1 MMSRVKVTIS
11 IPDAVAEYL
20 RSKPNA
26 SAVVAE
32 AVEEYRAREMED
44 LLAKAYREDA
54 AESERLHEEWSQV
67 DAELT
72 E

>member
-1 MMSRVKVTIS
+1 MSKKRLTVSV
-11 IPDAVAEYL
+11 PGEVADYL

-32 AVEEYRAREMED
+32 AVEEYRARELEER
-44 LLAKAYREDA
+44 LERAYREDA
-54 AESERLHEEWSQV
+54 AESERLHGEWESV
-67 DAELT
+67 DAEVT

>member
-1 MMSRVKVTIS
+1 MSRAKVTLS
-11 IPDAVAEYL
+11 LPGSVADYL

-32 AVEEYRAREMED
+32 AVAIYQARELEEV
-44 LLAKAYREDA
+44 LKRAYREDA
-54 AESERLHEEWSQV
+54 AESRELHDEWSAV
-67 DAELT
+67 DSEVD

>member
-1 MMSRVKVTIS
+1 MSTKRLTVS
-11 IPDAVAEYL
+11 MPEELAEYL

-32 AVEEYRAREMED
+32 AVEAYRVRELERA
-44 LLAKAYREDA
+44 LEEAYREDA
-54 AESERLHEEWSQV
+54 SETDRLHEEWSSV
-67 DAELT
+67 DAEVT

>member
-1 MMSRVKVTIS
+1 MGTKRLTVSM
-11 IPDAVAEYL
+11 PEELAEYL

-32 AVEEYRAREMED
+32 AVEEYRVRELE
-44 LLAKAYREDA
+44 LRLEEAYREDA
-54 AESERLHEEWSQV
+54 GESEKLHEEWSSV
-67 DAELT
+67 DAEVT

>member
-1 MMSRVKVTIS
+1 MGKIKLTVSVPEDLAT
-11 IPDAVAEYL
+11 YL

-32 AVEEYRAREMED
+32 AVEEYRVRELEARLE
-44 LLAKAYREDA
+44 AAYREDA
-54 AESERLHEEWSQV
+54 SESEQLHEEWETV
-67 DAELT
+67 DAEVT

>member
-1 MMSRVKVTIS
+1 MSKIKLTVSVSEDLAT
-11 IPDAVAEYL
+11 YL

-32 AVEEYRAREMED
+32 AVEEYRVRELEE
-44 LLAKAYREDA
+44 LLETAYREDA
-54 AESERLHEEWSQV
+54 PESERLHEEWKPV
-67 DAELT
+67 DAEVT

>member
-1 MMSRVKVTIS
+1 MSKKKLTVSV
-11 IPDAVAEYL
+11 PEDLAGYL

-32 AVEEYRAREMED
+32 AVEEYRARELERR
-44 LLAKAYREDA
+44 LEEAYREDA
-54 AESERLHEEWSQV
+54 AESQRLHADWVSV
-67 DAELT
+67 DAEVP